1 MIFRLVRN
9 RTFSAT
15 HERQKE
21 LSVGATVCIT
31 TIASGD
37 PTMAL
42 DSLDALF
49 EDTLRDVYYAEKKLT
64 KILPKM
70 AKKAGAS
77 ELADA
82 FLSHA
87 TETEGHVKRLEKI
100 FGMIDKAARGKKC
113 EALEGLSAEG
123 DHVMEE
129 AETEAVLDAGLIASA
144 QAVEHYEI
152 ARYGTLIAWA
162 GQLNMS
168 DAASLLEETLAEE
181 KAADEKLSGLAE
193 KINPMAERAEAA

>member
-1 MIFRLVRN
+1 M
-9 RTFSAT
+9 
-15 HERQKE
+15 
-21 LSVGATVCIT
+21 
-31 TIASGD
+31 
-37 PTMAL
+37 PL

-49 EDTLRDVYYAEKKLT
+49 EDTLRDMYYAEKKLT
-64 KILPKM
+64 RILPKM
-70 AKKAGAS
+70 AKKATTE
-77 ELADA
+77 ELAEA
-82 FLSHA
+82 FTAHA
-87 TETEGHVKRLEKI
+87 SETEGQVERLEKV
-100 FGMIDKAARGKKC
+100 FEMIDKTARGKKC

-129 AETEAVLDAGLIASA
+129 AEEDGVLDAGLIASA

-162 GQLNMS
+162 NQLEMP

-181 KAADEKLSGLAE
+181 KAADEKLNGLAE

>member
-1 MIFRLVRN
+1 M
-9 RTFSAT
+9 
-15 HERQKE
+15 
-21 LSVGATVCIT
+21 
-31 TIASGD
+31 
-37 PTMAL
+37 PM

-49 EDTLRDVYYAEKKLT
+49 EDTLRDMYYAEKKLT

-70 AKKAGAS
+70 AKKATAEG
-77 ELADA
+77 LAEA
-82 FLSHA
+82 FTSHA
-87 TETEGHVKRLEKI
+87 EETQGQVERIEEI
-100 FGMIDKAARGKKC
+100 FGLLDKTPRAKKC

-129 AETEAVLDAGLIASA
+129 AEDDGVMDAGLVASA

-162 GQLNMS
+162 NQLGMS
-168 DAASLLEETLAEE
+168 DVANLLNQSLEEE

-193 KINPMAERAEAA
+193 GVNQMAARQEAA